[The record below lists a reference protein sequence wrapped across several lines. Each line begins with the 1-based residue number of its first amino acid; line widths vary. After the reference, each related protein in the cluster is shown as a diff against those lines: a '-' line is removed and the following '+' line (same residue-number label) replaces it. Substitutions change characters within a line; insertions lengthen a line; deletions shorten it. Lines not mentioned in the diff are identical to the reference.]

1 MLTSPSARPSD
12 LLPHRGRLGGGLVS
26 PGADRRLVEAAV
38 TDLLRDTL
46 GVDDCWLQPPGAFA
60 EQLLAAYGEA
70 GQDVSL
76 SNTAA
81 GPLAAM
87 AAQGRRGAVAVALAR
102 VTVEGEDHVLV
113 AWRTGVRAWTSGD
126 RRLVRDAVHQLVE
139 ALGRLAGTASAE
151 QHARARF
158 DELRTDLMVTLDHE
172 LRTPMTVLR
181 SGLELLEDALEEQE
195 DGEHAW
201 LLERLGAGVDR
212 LRGLADSVGALAR
225 ETRPPS
231 TSVEVGTPL
240 HPTVE
245 EAVDRVAARDGLTR
259 VSVAGHADVGR
270 PAVAIEAQDLRL
282 VVTRLVEN
290 AAKFTEGDDA
300 VVEVTV
306 HPADGGVELVVSDRG
321 IGIADDEHFGLG
333 EAFFRTSETKRREHQ
348 GPGLGLAVV
357 RSVLQRWGG
366 RLVLGRRSGGGTEAR
381 VWLPLAAGP
390 GQEGASKR

>member
-1 MLTSPSARPSD
+1 MLTSPPARPSD
-12 LLPHRGRLGGGLVS
+12 LLPQRGRLGGGLVS
-26 PGADRRLVEAAV
+26 PGADRRLVEQAH
-38 TDLLRDTL
+38 TDLLRDAL

-81 GPLAAM
+81 GPLAAT
-87 AAQGRRGAVAVALAR
+87 AVQGRRGAVAVALAR
-102 VTVEGEDHVLV
+102 VVVDGEDHVLV

-126 RRLVRDAVHQLVE
+126 RRLVRDAVRELGD
-139 ALGRLAGTASAE
+139 ALGRLAGAASAE

-158 DELRTDLMVTLDHE
+158 DELRADLMVTLDHE

-181 SGLELLEDALEEQE
+181 SGLELLEDALEEQ
-195 DGEHAW
+195 DDEHTW

-231 TSVEVGTPL
+231 TAVAVGTPL
-240 HPTVE
+240 HPALE
-245 EAVDRVAARDGLTR
+245 EALARVPGRCGPAQ
-259 VSVAGHADVGR
+259 VSFEGHADVGR
-270 PAVAIEAQDLRL
+270 SAVAIEAQDLRL

-290 AAKFTEGDDA
+290 AAKFTEGDA
-300 VVEVTV
+300 VVEVTTLL
-306 HPADGGVELVVSDRG
+306 ADGGVEVVVSDRG

-333 EAFFRTSETKRREHQ
+333 EPFFRTAETKRREHQ

-366 RLVLGRRSGGGTEAR
+366 RLVLGRRPGGGTEAR
-381 VWLPLAAGP
+381 VWLPLVAGP
-390 GQEGASKR
+390 GQEGWSNR